1 MCACVHVCA
10 HVCVHAREL
19 KGVTR
24 LIRHEKL
31 TSESVLKKAEEQ
43 ERGNSMRECRTYKVF
58 VYEKPSHLHVA
69 PATHAAHWWPRE
81 IGQLLENEPIRN
93 ACLLTGFA
101 RENQLLGYKDKSS
114 PKETEMCINTSQ
126 NHTRERHRG

>member
-31 TSESVLKKAEEQ
+31 TSESVLEKAEEQ
-43 ERGNSMRECRTYKVF
+43 ERGNSMRECRTYKAF

-81 IGQLLENEPIRN
+81 RDRTAI
-93 ACLLTGFA
+93 
-101 RENQLLGYKDKSS
+101 
-114 PKETEMCINTSQ
+114 
-126 NHTRERHRG
+126 RERAHQKCMLTHRFCEGESAAGIQR